1 MKKVLKTILRCV
13 PIFLLWGFIC
23 LCIYDINQV
32 TDLFQDLDYVYGK
45 YIYTII
51 YAVGALILLSVVYLR
66 LFIKREIYIQV
77 ISLTLTFVFFIGIY
91 VMNFHCDE
99 VFSVFTTEK
108 FIEYPNKRLL
118 MYFDLVENYN
128 IKGYSYEDIEKLL
141 GKPDAIVMGRYIY
154 SDKYNNCVSVVF
166 KNGKAVSFDYSE

>member
-1 MKKVLKTILRCV
+1 
-13 PIFLLWGFIC
+13 
-23 LCIYDINQV
+23 
-32 TDLFQDLDYVYGK
+32 
-45 YIYTII
+45 
-51 YAVGALILLSVVYLR
+51 
-66 LFIKREIYIQV
+66 
-77 ISLTLTFVFFIGIY
+77 
-91 VMNFHCDE
+91 MNLHCNE
-99 VFSVFTTEK
+99 VFRKFATEK

-141 GKPDAIVMGRYIY
+141 GKPYAIVMGRYIY